1 MLSAVKCRR
10 DARLA
15 KTRLTHVDTDLVR
28 VSETAVSSC
37 EQKDD
42 ERFDDGTDLVR
53 VSETAVSSCEQKDDE
68 RFDDGTDT
76 ELVKCT
82 TARQHRG
89 VWSHREYDCQR
100 MPPVSV
106 GFSWW
111 QAWAPA
117 G

>member
-15 KTRLTHVDTDLVR
+15 KTRLTHVD
-28 VSETAVSSC
+28 A
-37 EQKDD
+37 
-42 ERFDDGTDLVR
+42 DLVR

-82 TARQHRG
+82 TARQHHG